1 MSAFPKP
8 LYWETHVITHN
19 FWDLIKPKTEKKL
32 IKDVIVKYQQM
43 QIRSFLLRDIWA
55 KQDNDLAT
63 VTVNYLLDEIVCL

>member
-8 LYWETHVITHN
+8 LYWETHITHN